1 MKLNRLAIAV
11 AAVLVS
17 SPAWSNNQYRV
28 SNQTYGY
35 YYVNKN
41 LSSPMFGLDEYG
53 NPNTFYASEYLGYA
67 SDYNEGNNSGAVPAA
82 LVQTGTWV
90 GKPSNDPSTELKDVD
105 YDFYA
110 YTTWGKNHARASFD
124 NYQQVDTTSTAYYLP
139 SDGSG
144 TSLDLPEMSIT
155 TSSSSN
161 VYGYATSRWEEL
173 YMIGTSSISALGH
186 YNATFHVD
194 GKLGPS
200 ANSDGTG
207 SSSLYWYLRDFN
219 GNNLVSISASYDAGS
234 NSWSKS
240 TYSAGVSNYQSGS
253 GELIINENLKQ
264 NGGTF
269 NYGTALYLDSYLQTY
284 VDGNGVSNF
293 GNTVEMTEL
302 ELEGGSRVYAM
313 SGTDLSVYN
322 IAFDSTNGGG
332 GVLCDGLNC
341 ATTGGGGGTVIPG
354 VPEPETYAM
363 MLAGLALVGWSARR
377 RRSV

>member
-11 AAVLVS
+11 AAVLAA

-28 SNQTYGY
+28 SNYVYGS
-35 YYVNKN
+35 YYVDKN
-41 LSSPMFGLDEYG
+41 LSSPMFGLDQNG
-53 NPNTFYASEYLGYA
+53 NPQNFYA
-67 SDYNEGNNSGAVPAA
+67 SDYLGWASDSNSGNSSGAVPAA
-82 LVQTGTWV
+82 LTQAGTWTGTAN
-90 GKPSNDPSTELKDVD
+90 GLNDVD
-105 YDFYA
+105 YDFYSS
-110 YTTWGKNHARASFD
+110 TTWGKNHARAVID
-124 NYQQVDTTSTAYYLP
+124 NYKQVDSTSTAYYLP

-144 TSLDLPEMSIT
+144 SSLGQPEIPVT
-155 TSSSSN
+155 TVSSSRA
-161 VYGYATSRWEEL
+161 YGYAQSQWEEL
-173 YMIGTSSISALGH
+173 YMIGSSSLSALGH

-207 SSSLYWYLRDFN
+207 SAQLYWSLRDFN
-219 GNNLVSISASYDAGS
+219 NNPLVSINASYNAYD
-234 NSWSKS
+234 NSWYKD
-240 TYSAGVSNYQSGS
+240 TYSAGVLSSDNGY
-253 GELIINENLKQ
+253 GELVINEDLQQ

-269 NYGTALYLDSYLQTY
+269 NYGTALYLNSFLQTY
-284 VDGNGVSNF
+284 VSGNGISSF
-293 GNTVEMTEL
+293 ENTVEMTQL

-313 SGTDLSVYN
+313 SGTDLSNYH
-322 IAFDSTNGGG
+322 IAFNSANGGG

-377 RRSV
+377 RSSV